1 MRIQFEIKEKLPELI
16 EEILHS
22 DKWQTSVKE
31 EISGRT
37 TVVIRDQAY
46 GSEATIE
53 IYAQSIEIKTAWS
66 KYFYRIFVANDLV
79 WCEYNGAY
87 RGLLEQVLLPTI
99 TPKESLLDSD
109 VTESSLYGREHKKLR
124 EYAEDNLKLKQFRR
138 ENFNEQRNGTADFG
152 LQYTYKLDH
161 YRSVV
166 AGVVYGYS
174 QDLMQDNDHAVSSS
188 SSSGNIEEKGKKYR
202 TCLPQFIGFGA
213 SYTTLRWMASID
225 YKFVDWSRLESSHS
239 SISFRNQHRLML
251 GGSYT
256 LGNPYSKP
264 VRLLLGAGMG
274 NSYISVH
281 DKTTTNYYLS
291 TGLNF
296 EFRSRSTL
304 SLGVKYTDQLKVN
317 SGRFKEQKL
326 SFFLNLTFSE
336 KTYKAKLK

>member
-22 DKWQTSVKE
+22 

-124 EYAEDNLKLKQFRR
+124 EYAEDNLNRGMEPQHSIIL
-138 ENFNEQRNGTADFG
+138 NGF
-152 LQYTYKLDH
+152 
-161 YRSVV
+161 
-166 AGVVYGYS
+166 
-174 QDLMQDNDHAVSSS
+174 M
-188 SSSGNIEEKGKKYR
+188 
-202 TCLPQFIGFGA
+202 
-213 SYTTLRWMASID
+213 M
-225 YKFVDWSRLESSHS
+225 
-239 SISFRNQHRLML
+239 
-251 GGSYT
+251 
-256 LGNPYSKP
+256 
-264 VRLLLGAGMG
+264 
-274 NSYISVH
+274 
-281 DKTTTNYYLS
+281 
-291 TGLNF
+291 
-296 EFRSRSTL
+296 
-304 SLGVKYTDQLKVN
+304 SL
-317 SGRFKEQKL
+317 
-326 SFFLNLTFSE
+326 
-336 KTYKAKLK
+336 

>member
-124 EYAEDNLKLKQFRR
+124 EYAAETIPPGKL
-138 ENFNEQRNGTADFG
+138 QRTEEWN
-152 LQYTYKLDH
+152 
-161 YRSVV
+161 RSIR
-166 AGVVYGYS
+166 
-174 QDLMQDNDHAVSSS
+174 SS
-188 SSSGNIEEKGKKYR
+188 
-202 TCLPQFIGFGA
+202 
-213 SYTTLRWMASID
+213 
-225 YKFVDWSRLESSHS
+225 
-239 SISFRNQHRLML
+239 
-251 GGSYT
+251 
-256 LGNPYSKP
+256 
-264 VRLLLGAGMG
+264 
-274 NSYISVH
+274 
-281 DKTTTNYYLS
+281 
-291 TGLNF
+291 
-296 EFRSRSTL
+296 
-304 SLGVKYTDQLKVN
+304 
-317 SGRFKEQKL
+317 
-326 SFFLNLTFSE
+326 
-336 KTYKAKLK
+336 